1 MSRRG
6 GTEHG
11 LHVRDVSQ
19 VLQQLVQRVFFVGRN
34 GLQVLQ
40 KQLRKSKNCQSNII
54 SVKKRVNKKIV
65 QKKQIWEIRQ

>member
-19 VLQQLVQRVFFVGRN
+19 VLQQLVQRVLFVGRN

-40 KQLRKSKNCQSNII
+40 KQLRKSKNYQSNII
-54 SVKKRVNKKIV
+54 SVKKRVKKIV
-65 QKKQIWEIRQ
+65 QKKQNWEIRQ

>member
-11 LHVRDVSQ
+11 LHVGDVSQ
-19 VLQQLVQRVFFVGRN
+19 VLQQLVQRVLFVGRN

-40 KQLRKSKNCQSNII
+40 KQLRKSKKNI
-54 SVKKRVNKKIV
+54 SLTSFLSDRKNKSGK
-65 QKKQIWEIRQ
+65 